1 MAQHR
6 HEMLMEKI
14 KSESKRLREAR
25 EYDAPGFQWTRRIIA
40 ILSIVSI
47 VVIPIVAGWLTPE
60 TFITYGWEET
70 SRGFLFF
77 GGGETMRWATGSG
90 IVLAPFHTH
99 LVAAIAGLYFGSS
112 SVK

>member
-1 MAQHR
+1 
-6 HEMLMEKI
+6 MLMEKI
-14 KSESKRLREAR
+14 KSETRRQKAAR
-25 EYDAPGFQWTRRIIA
+25 EYSEPGFQWTRRTIA
-40 ILSIVSI
+40 ILSILSI
-47 VVIPIVAGWLTPE
+47 VVVPILAGWLTPE
-60 TFITYGWEET
+60 VFITYGWEET
-70 SRGFLFF
+70 KNGFLFF